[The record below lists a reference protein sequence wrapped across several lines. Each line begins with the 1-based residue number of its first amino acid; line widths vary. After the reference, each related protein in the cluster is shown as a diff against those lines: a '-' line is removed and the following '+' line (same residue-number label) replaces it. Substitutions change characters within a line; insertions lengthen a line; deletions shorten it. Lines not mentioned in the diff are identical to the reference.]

1 MRPRVTAR
9 ISQTCRICAQ
19 GDHSGGRAAQR
30 CYGTVQ
36 TETTYSSR
44 TDSKRASPFHVAAAA
59 KAPGD
64 ASISEVQRS
73 DALLRRRSAASSTT
87 VTRSPLVRNA
97 LGLVAAPT
105 RTPYKS
111 PYHIPEVLISAE
123 DAKSTP
129 GPKIH
134 ILGQDERSTF
144 IAHALSGVYD
154 SVSMLT
160 WKPNPR
166 ARYQSV
172 QRARNNG
179 QRGFAE
185 PERRKLQQETIGEDP
200 TPISNLIVTDRGQ
213 GTLASLKSVS
223 DQINKDTNI
232 CVVHDGFGVLEDVRR
247 QFLNDGIDGM
257 PRLYGGH
264 LSHKLARNRK
274 VDGVRQLKDGF
285 LNLYEFRE
293 KGSVTAT
300 AKRPAQ
306 WEGPDLYGTLSA
318 VPELHTEMM
327 GYADWIAKKMPSV
340 VFDTVVEPVCTFFDI
355 KYEEM
360 QYNKAALTL
369 MNQLLAELKVLCRVA
384 PEMQTA
390 TIQNFMGDNF
400 IAAKAMLV
408 GIGARRSMPC
418 DLTTRMKSGL
428 PTGVEHTVQYFL
440 RRGKKLGVDMPR
452 LEMMVS
458 AVHTKNAI
466 FKREL
471 EDFVP
476 MEEISLP
483 VSMSFRHGLYEN
495 SARTLQEL
503 ERGRRRHQWGKRRD

>member
-1 MRPRVTAR
+1 M
-9 ISQTCRICAQ
+9 
-19 GDHSGGRAAQR
+19 
-30 CYGTVQ
+30 
-36 TETTYSSR
+36 
-44 TDSKRASPFHVAAAA
+44 
-59 KAPGD
+59 
-64 ASISEVQRS
+64 
-73 DALLRRRSAASSTT
+73 ST
-87 VTRSPLVRNA
+87 SPLVTYAPRQ
-97 LGLVAAPT
+97 VAARPGK
-105 RTPYKS
+105 PYKS

-123 DAKSTP
+123 DAKLTS

-134 ILGQDERSTF
+134 VLGQDERSTF

-185 PERRKLQQETIGEDP
+185 PESRRLEQETIGEDS
-200 TPISNLIVTDRGQ
+200 TPISNLIVTGRGH
-213 GTLASLKSVS
+213 GTLESLKSVS
-223 DQINKDTNI
+223 DQITKDTNI
-232 CVVHDGFGVLEDVRR
+232 CVVHDGFGVLEDVRQ
-247 QFLNDGIDGM
+247 QFLNDGIDGL

-264 LSHKLARNRK
+264 LSHKLVRNRR
-274 VDGVRQLKDGF
+274 VDGVKQLKDGC
-285 LNLYEFRE
+285 LNLYEFRSRQPA
-293 KGSVTAT
+293 KFTARQKKPT
-300 AKRPAQ
+300 
-306 WEGPDLYGTLSA
+306 WEGPDLYGTLSTA
-318 VPELHTEMM
+318 PELNAEMM
-327 GYADWIAKKMPSV
+327 GYADWIGKKMPSV
-340 VFDTVVEPVCTFFDI
+340 VFDTVVEPVCTFFDLR
-355 KYEEM
+355 YEEM
-360 QYNKAALTL
+360 QYNKSALTL
-369 MNQLLAELKVLCRVA
+369 MNQLLAELKTLCRAA

-400 IAAKAMLV
+400 LAAKAMLV

-418 DLTTRMKSGL
+418 DLTMRMKSGL

-440 RRGKKLGVDMPR
+440 RRGKKLGIDMPR

-471 EDFVP
+471 EDYVP
-476 MEEISLP
+476 MEEVSLP
-483 VSMSFRHGLYEN
+483 VGLSFRHGLYEN

-503 ERGRRRHQWGKRRD
+503 ERGRRTHRWAKSRK